1 MVGSGSIISINRV
14 AVALTMTTEG
24 GVATTS
30 TFQCQLCKRKYKQ
43 VTNYNRHTAICAL
56 VNSKSIREST
66 ANAMLFS
73 DKEDI
78 ASQAPSMGQLYAAVQ
93 HLATTVVHLQ
103 NKVARL
109 EQLAYIRKPKFDVR
123 LALMSKHVPPKVL
136 FSGWIV
142 NCIVVR
148 ITRSILIDH
157 IFKTSNLIDAMCKLI
172 MKEVTTTSGLSPIY
186 ADESKSGLFLTYDD
200 GVTPTT
206 NTSNNNNN
214 NNNSQCVSVSGAVG
228 EWRPMNTDAF
238 RWMVNVIHRQ
248 ILSEYHSWTVDCNDN
263 SDEFIETSMRYGSIL
278 LGGTMDWATLVTRFG
293 TKLWSV
299 MCEKQREH
307 EHEGT
312 CL

>member
-1 MVGSGSIISINRV
+1 VVGSSISISISSSS
-14 AVALTMTTEG
+14 TMTTEG
-24 GVATTS
+24 SITTTS
-30 TFQCQLCKRKYKQ
+30 TFQCQLCKRRYKQ
-43 VTNYNRHTAICAL
+43 VSNYNRHTAICAL

-73 DKEDI
+73 DNEDL

-93 HLATTVVHLQ
+93 QLATTVVHLQ
-103 NKVARL
+103 TKVTRL

-123 LALMSKHVPPKVL
+123 LALMSKHVPPKAL
-136 FSGWIV
+136 FSGWIT
-142 NCIVVR
+142 NRIVVR

-172 MKEVTTTSGLSPIY
+172 MKEVTNASDLSPIY

-200 GVTPTT
+200 GATP
-206 NTSNNNNN
+206 NNNNGEGAG
-214 NNNSQCVSVSGAVG
+214 SGSGSGG

-299 MCEKQREH
+299 MCDKQRER

-312 CL
+312 SS

>member
-1 MVGSGSIISINRV
+1 
-14 AVALTMTTEG
+14 MTTEG
-24 GVATTS
+24 GIA
-30 TFQCQLCKRKYKQ
+30 TFQCQLCKRRYKQ
-43 VTNYNRHTAICAL
+43 VSNYNRHTAICSL

-93 HLATTVVHLQ
+93 QLATTVVHLQ
-103 NKVARL
+103 NKVTRL
-109 EQLAYIRKPKFDVR
+109 EQLAYIRKPKCDVR

-136 FSGWIV
+136 FSGWIT
-142 NCIVVR
+142 NRIVAR
-148 ITRSILIDH
+148 ITRNILIDH

-172 MKEVTTTSGLSPIY
+172 MKEVTAASDLSPIY

-200 GVTPTT
+200 GVNP
-206 NTSNNNNN
+206 NQ
-214 NNNSQCVSVSGAVG
+214 NNSGEGIGSGSGSGSGGG
-228 EWRPMNTDAF
+228 EWRPMTNDAF
-238 RWMVNVIHRQ
+238 RWMVNGIHRQ

-293 TKLWSV
+293 TKLWSI
-299 MCEKQREH
+299 MCEKQRER
-307 EHEGT
+307 EHEST
-312 CL
+312 TAS

>member
-1 MVGSGSIISINRV
+1 MVGSSSS
-14 AVALTMTTEG
+14 MTTEG
-24 GVATTS
+24 GITTSS
-30 TFQCQLCKRKYKQ
+30 TFQCQLCKRRYKQ
-43 VTNYNRHTAICAL
+43 VSNYNRHTAICAL

-93 HLATTVVHLQ
+93 QLATTVVHLQ
-103 NKVARL
+103 NKVTRL
-109 EQLAYIRKPKFDVR
+109 EQLAYIRKPKCDVR

-136 FSGWIV
+136 FSGWMTNRIV
-142 NCIVVR
+142 AR
-148 ITRSILIDH
+148 ITRTILIDH

-172 MKEVTTTSGLSPIY
+172 MKEVTNASDLSPIY

-200 GVTPTT
+200 GAAGANPEG
-206 NTSNNNNN
+206 
-214 NNNSQCVSVSGAVG
+214 SGSGSGSAG
-228 EWRPMNTDAF
+228 EWRPMTTDAF
-238 RWMVNVIHRQ
+238 RWMVNGIHRQ

-293 TKLWSV
+293 TKLWSI
-299 MCEKQREH
+299 MCEKQRER

-312 CL
+312 CS

>member
-1 MVGSGSIISINRV
+1 VVGSSSS
-14 AVALTMTTEG
+14 MTTEG
-24 GVATTS
+24 GITTSS
-30 TFQCQLCKRKYKQ
+30 TFQCQLCKRRYKQ
-43 VTNYNRHTAICAL
+43 VSNYNRHTAICAL

-93 HLATTVVHLQ
+93 QLATTVVHLQ
-103 NKVARL
+103 NKVTRL
-109 EQLAYIRKPKFDVR
+109 EQLAYIRKPKCDVR

-136 FSGWIV
+136 FSGWMTNRIV
-142 NCIVVR
+142 AR
-148 ITRSILIDH
+148 ITRTILIDH

-172 MKEVTTTSGLSPIY
+172 MKEVTNASSDLSPIY

-200 GVTPTT
+200 GAGANP
-206 NTSNNNNN
+206 NQ
-214 NNNSQCVSVSGAVG
+214 NNNSGSGGG
-228 EWRPMNTDAF
+228 EWRPMTTDAF
-238 RWMVNVIHRQ
+238 RWMVNGIHRQ

-293 TKLWSV
+293 TKLWSI
-299 MCEKQREH
+299 MCEKQRER

-312 CL
+312 CS

>member
-1 MVGSGSIISINRV
+1 MVGSSSSISISSGS
-14 AVALTMTTEG
+14 TMTTEG
-24 GVATTS
+24 GIA
-30 TFQCQLCKRKYKQ
+30 TFQCQSCKRRYKQ
-43 VTNYNRHTAICAL
+43 VSNYNRHTAICSL

-103 NKVARL
+103 NKVMRL

-123 LALMSKHVPPKVL
+123 LALMSKHVPPNAL
-136 FSGWIV
+136 FSGWIT
-142 NCIVVR
+142 NRIVAR

-172 MKEVTTTSGLSPIY
+172 MKEVTNASDLSPIY

-200 GVTPTT
+200 GATP
-206 NTSNNNNN
+206 NNNGEGAG
-214 NNNSQCVSVSGAVG
+214 SGSGSGG
-228 EWRPMNTDAF
+228 EWRPMNTEAF

-248 ILSEYHSWTVDCNDN
+248 ILSEYHSWTIDCNDN

-299 MCEKQREH
+299 MCEKQRER
-307 EHEGT
+307 EHESAT
-312 CL
+312 C

>member
-1 MVGSGSIISINRV
+1 MVGSNS
-14 AVALTMTTEG
+14 TMTTEG
-24 GVATTS
+24 SITTPS
-30 TFQCQLCKRKYKQ
+30 TFQCQLCKRRYKQ
-43 VTNYNRHTAICAL
+43 VSNYNRHTAICSL

-93 HLATTVVHLQ
+93 QLATTVVHLQ
-103 NKVARL
+103 NKVTRL

-123 LALMSKHVPPKVL
+123 LALMSKHVPPKAL
-136 FSGWIV
+136 FSGWIT
-142 NCIVVR
+142 NRIVVR

-157 IFKTSNLIDAMCKLI
+157 IFKTSNLIDTMCKLI
-172 MKEVTTTSGLSPIY
+172 MKEVTNASGLPPIY

-200 GVTPTT
+200 GANPEG
-206 NTSNNNNN
+206 
-214 NNNSQCVSVSGAVG
+214 SGSGG
-228 EWRPMNTDAF
+228 EWRPMTTDAF

-278 LGGTMDWATLVTRFG
+278 LGGTMDWAMLVTRFG
-293 TKLWSV
+293 TKLWSM
-299 MCEKQREH
+299 MCEKQRER
-307 EHEGT
+307 EHESGT
-312 CL
+312 C

>member
-1 MVGSGSIISINRV
+1 MVGSSISISISISSGS
-14 AVALTMTTEG
+14 TMTTEG
-24 GVATTS
+24 GIT
-30 TFQCQLCKRKYKQ
+30 TFQCQSCKRRYKQ
-43 VTNYNRHTAICAL
+43 VSNYNRHTEICSL

-103 NKVARL
+103 NKVTRL

-123 LALMSKHVPPKVL
+123 LALMSKQVPPNAL
-136 FSGWIV
+136 FSGWIT
-142 NCIVVR
+142 NRIVAH

-157 IFKTSNLIDAMCKLI
+157 IFKTSNLIDTMCKLI
-172 MKEVTTTSGLSPIY
+172 MKEVTNASGLSPIY

-200 GVTPTT
+200 GANPEG
-206 NTSNNNNN
+206 
-214 NNNSQCVSVSGAVG
+214 SGSGSGSGSGGG
-228 EWRPMNTDAF
+228 EWRPMTTDAF
-238 RWMVNVIHRQ
+238 RWMVNGIHRQ

-299 MCEKQREH
+299 MCEKQRER
-307 EHEGT
+307 EGT
-312 CL
+312 SS

>member
-1 MVGSGSIISINRV
+1 
-14 AVALTMTTEG
+14 MTTEG
-24 GVATTS
+24 GIATTS
-30 TFQCQLCKRKYKQ
+30 TFQCQLCKRRYKQ
-43 VTNYNRHTAICAL
+43 VSNYNRHTAICAL

-73 DKEDI
+73 DNEDL

-103 NKVARL
+103 NKVTRL
-109 EQLAYIRKPKFDVR
+109 EQLAYIRKPKCDVR

-136 FSGWIV
+136 FSGWIT
-142 NCIVVR
+142 NRIVVR

-172 MKEVTTTSGLSPIY
+172 MKEVTNASSDLSPIY

-200 GVTPTT
+200 GATP
-206 NTSNNNNN
+206 NQNSN
-214 NNNSQCVSVSGAVG
+214 GEGG
-228 EWRPMNTDAF
+228 EWRPMTTDAF

-299 MCEKQREH
+299 MCEKQRELEH
-307 EHEGT
+307 HHEGT
-312 CL
+312 AL

>member
-1 MVGSGSIISINRV
+1 VVGSNS
-14 AVALTMTTEG
+14 TMTTEG
-24 GVATTS
+24 SITTPS
-30 TFQCQLCKRKYKQ
+30 TFQCQLCKRRYKQ
-43 VTNYNRHTAICAL
+43 VSNYNRHTAICSL

-93 HLATTVVHLQ
+93 QLATTVVHLQ
-103 NKVARL
+103 NKVTRL

-123 LALMSKHVPPKVL
+123 LALMSKHVPPKAL
-136 FSGWIV
+136 FSGWIT
-142 NCIVVR
+142 NRIVVR

-157 IFKTSNLIDAMCKLI
+157 IFKTSNLIDTMCKLI
-172 MKEVTTTSGLSPIY
+172 MKEVTNASGLPPIY

-200 GVTPTT
+200 GANPEG
-206 NTSNNNNN
+206 
-214 NNNSQCVSVSGAVG
+214 SGSGG
-228 EWRPMNTDAF
+228 EWRPMTTDAF

-278 LGGTMDWATLVTRFG
+278 LGGTMDWAMLVTRFG
-293 TKLWSV
+293 TKLWSM
-299 MCEKQREH
+299 MCEKQRER
-307 EHEGT
+307 EHESGT
-312 CL
+312 C

>member
-1 MVGSGSIISINRV
+1 
-14 AVALTMTTEG
+14 MTTEG
-24 GVATTS
+24 GIT
-30 TFQCQLCKRKYKQ
+30 TFQCQICKRRYKQ
-43 VTNYNRHTAICAL
+43 VSNYNRHTAICAL

-93 HLATTVVHLQ
+93 QLATTVVHLQ
-103 NKVARL
+103 NKVTRL
-109 EQLAYIRKPKFDVR
+109 EQLAYIRKPKCDVR

-136 FSGWIV
+136 FSGWIT
-142 NCIVVR
+142 NRIVAR
-148 ITRSILIDH
+148 ITRNILIDH

-172 MKEVTTTSGLSPIY
+172 MKEVTAASDLSPIY

-200 GVTPTT
+200 GVNP
-206 NTSNNNNN
+206 NQ
-214 NNNSQCVSVSGAVG
+214 NNSGEGIGSWSGSWSGSGGG
-228 EWRPMNTDAF
+228 EWRPMTNDAF
-238 RWMVNVIHRQ
+238 RWMVNGIHRQ

-293 TKLWSV
+293 TKLWSI
-299 MCEKQREH
+299 MCEKQRER
-307 EHEGT
+307 EHEGIT
-312 CL
+312 VS